1 MTQIFLYKNLYPLP
15 VELNLFQKCRY
26 FRKYKRIDFIN
37 ILFFFAKVTLKANIS
52 LSRWICFRLDK
63 FSKRIG
69 MHNTGSVLTSQLL
82 AKRKSKI
89 CGEKSREFV
98 IVFCR
103 HGSCTWLHKLSSTTL
118 HRVSIFYLDVSYQS
132 RFPIYLNVMKQ

>member
-1 MTQIFLYKNLYPLP
+1 
-15 VELNLFQKCRY
+15 
-26 FRKYKRIDFIN
+26 
-37 ILFFFAKVTLKANIS
+37 
-52 LSRWICFRLDK
+52 
-63 FSKRIG
+63 

-98 IVFCR
+98 TVFCR

-118 HRVSIFYLDVSYQS
+118 HPVSIFYLDVSYQS
-132 RFPIYLNVMKQ
+132 RFPIYLNMNEVVTWIIYFVQTKFHCKIFHRKDDENLQQKTDEIICFQIKVVYSYIRQFIDHDLIKIEIKFQ